1 MLIPERITQKYAQ
14 IYPSAFKMA
23 KDFRANKG
31 SASLEDW
38 EDWCYLPLAASYAIA
53 SNEAAK
59 QNVPANVFAI
69 DIGNLG
75 AILSWRIGKGVYQ
88 FDSELL
94 ESLWTTPLDGDI
106 PSELLYQLPEWCC
119 YIDLKGFDKSPCDG
133 FFVYLEDDMNTH
145 DHELRLSMVF
155 DGEFLYTV
163 PIHIRK
169 SGIAAGLK
177 ETMMTSIANMP
188 QNRLG
193 EAEKAEMTS
202 DDFMRSWAKGLEP
215 MVSVVL
221 YLCASNAEI
230 HCYKHPE
237 KKPERPRE
245 TQTKRG
251 NKIFPASTPTEYRIG
266 SQIGAAIR
274 RYRAE
279 SAAAGDAAKTISPHI
294 RRAHFHAYRTG

>member
-23 KDFRANKG
+23 TDFRANKG

-193 EAEKAEMTS
+193 EAEKAE
-202 DDFMRSWAKGLEP
+202 R
-215 MVSVVL
+215 
-221 YLCASNAEI
+221 NI
-230 HCYKHPE
+230 
-237 KKPERPRE
+237 
-245 TQTKRG
+245 
-251 NKIFPASTPTEYRIG
+251 
-266 SQIGAAIR
+266 
-274 RYRAE
+274 E
-279 SAAAGDAAKTISPHI
+279 SAPRLAQLSGDTGRSPQPQEMPQKLFPRI
-294 RRAHFHAYRTG
+294 FDALIFMLIGQDRGGNIWS